1 MINKKF
7 NFDVDWTTG
16 DGRNVRLAWIT
27 KGQCRAVFGINYRW
41 VLKYAYWQG
50 GQSNQIEC
58 EMYQRVPHL
67 LPPTFRMDAAYSCIL
82 QGRAEFTLD
91 TLLAGPQTTTE
102 IIPLLGRLCEYLRR
116 LTLEACGHRLR
127 IKDFSPRN
135 VAFFAAGW
143 APPGGGLSPKGP
155 GGGLSPQGSGVF
167 THGWACCDFG
177 NWEFLPPSS
186 GREVWHH
193 QHDVLKRLESSDHW
207 AHRSNAFACMSSWLV
222 GRPGEHLAEQA
233 TDYLLSVINLR

>member
-1 MINKKF
+1 MINKRF

-27 KGQCRAVFGINYRW
+27 KGQCRAVFGLNHRW

-58 EMYQRVPHL
+58 EMYLRVPHL
-67 LPPTFRMDAAYSCIL
+67 LPPTIRMDAAYSCIL
-82 QGRAEFTLD
+82 QGRAECTLD
-91 TLLAGPQTTTE
+91 TLLAGPMTTTQ
-102 IIPLLGRLCEYLRR
+102 IIPLLGKLCEYLRR

-135 VAFFAAGW
+135 VAFFAAGGL
-143 APPGGGLSPKGP
+143 PPHGGGLSP
-155 GGGLSPQGSGVF
+155 
-167 THGWACCDFG
+167 HGWWACCDFG
-177 NWEFLPPSS
+177 NWEVLPQSS

-193 QHDVLKRLESSDHW
+193 LHDILKRLESSDHW
-207 AHRSNAFACMSSWLV
+207 AHRSNAFECMSSWLV
-222 GRPGEHLAEQA
+222 SRPGEHSVEQA
-233 TDYLLSVINLR
+233 THYLLSVMNLR

>member
-1 MINKKF
+1 MINKRF

-27 KGQCRAVFGINYRW
+27 KGQCRAVFGLNHRW
-41 VLKYAYWQG
+41 VLKYAYWEG

-91 TLLAGPQTTTE
+91 DLLAGPETTAQ
-102 IIPLLGRLCEYLRR
+102 IIPLLGMLCEYLRR
-116 LTLEACGHRLR
+116 LTLAACDYRLR

-135 VAFFAAGW
+135 VAFFAAGL
-143 APPGGGLSPKGP
+143 APSGGGLSPLGP
-155 GGGLSPQGSGVF
+155 GGGLSPQGG
-167 THGWACCDFG
+167 GWACCDFG
-177 NWEFLPPSS
+177 NWELMPPSS
-186 GREVWHH
+186 GRVMWNH
-193 QHDVLKRLESSDHW
+193 QHDILKRLESSEHW
-207 AHRSNAFACMSSWLV
+207 KHRSNAFKCVRSWLV
-222 GRPGEHLAEQA
+222 DRPGEHQA
-233 TDYLLSVINLR
+233 LQAADYLLTFIR